1 MHKRHIGKGCS
12 GSRNDQTLG
21 ASRPHL
27 GWSMQPAAKA
37 NKHEALWV
45 ERANDLIDLEIAS
58 LRVVST
64 GVSKEESILYHRI
77 MIKGT
82 IYQENVTLTIFV
94 FNIRVPINVKHCQ
107 N

>member
-1 MHKRHIGKGCS
+1 MHKRHIRKGCS

-21 ASRPHL
+21 ASRLHL

-64 GVSKEESILYHRI
+64 GVSKEESILYHCYIGKRR
-77 MIKGT
+77 T
-82 IYQENVTLTIFV
+82 AYPFNVFLGK
-94 FNIRVPINVKHCQ
+94 N
-107 N
+107 